1 MTMRLQWHP
10 EAIQEFLELKT
21 KTQQY
26 LNNYI
31 EKLPEKD
38 LNWEKIR
45 LVKREKIGLDAY
57 RLKLNP
63 EEKDEINH
71 RIIFDI
77 TNDSNYKIVKLG
89 NRPDFYNL
97 ENLEEAK
104 QRI

>member
-1 MTMRLQWHP
+1 MRLQWHP
-10 EAIQEFLELKT
+10 EAIQEFLELDT
-21 KTQQY
+21 KIQEY

-31 EKLPEKD
+31 EKLPDKGI
-38 LNWEKIR
+38 NWEKVGR
-45 LVKREKIGLDAY
+45 VKREKIGLDAY

-63 EEKDEINH
+63 EDKDEINH

-77 TNDSNYKIVKLG
+77 DENKFKIVKLG
-89 NRPDFYNL
+89 TRPEFYDL